1 LFNEGMPKVAARFDA
16 DATGADHVSLTI
28 AEREAIL

>member
-1 LFNEGMPKVAARFDA
+1 MRKVAERILEA